1 MFMIEPNKGNMN
13 VLFTYMFTVSTIL
26 ENSVENSKVQ
36 NAKKI

>member
-1 MFMIEPNKGNMN
+1 MFMIVPNKGNMN
-13 VLFTYMFTVSTIL
+13 VLFTYMFTMSTIL

>member
-1 MFMIEPNKGNMN
+1 MFMIVLNKGNMN